1 MPTPAT
7 HVWKPSNARTV
18 VLDSFIPVPRG
29 STAMAPPPLNWP
41 TKDPADVLD
50 YQFDIS
56 PALVGN
62 DGDAIATLDVT
73 IEPANPGDLVLN
85 SATTD
90 GALAIVWLSGGQPG
104 TIYTVNL
111 VITTVNGRTINRTIL
126 LPVLYLSVPPIP
138 PNALITDTGVV
149 LTDQNGNPVLT
160 SRNVSTGRLPSSC
173 SQPSYSPRSLGACAE
188 RSSRSCRQSI
198 SSRPPRQRPTT
209 TSCWSAKAASLAR

>member
-7 HVWKPSNARTV
+7 HVWKPSSARTV

-29 STAMAPPPLNWP
+29 SAAVAPPPLNWP
-41 TKDPADVLD
+41 TKDPVDVLD

-62 DGDAIATLDVT
+62 DGDAIATLDVV
-73 IEPANPGDLVLN
+73 IEPCNPGDLALN

-90 GALAIVWLSGGQPG
+90 GAVAILWLSGGQPA
-104 TIYTVNL
+104 TVYTVNL
-111 VITTVNGRTINRTIL
+111 IITTTNGRTINRSIL
-126 LPVLYLSVPPIP
+126 LPVLYLSVPPAP

-160 SRNVSTGRLPSSC
+160 S
-173 SQPSYSPRSLGACAE
+173 
-188 RSSRSCRQSI
+188 
-198 SSRPPRQRPTT
+198 
-209 TSCWSAKAASLAR
+209 

>member
-29 STAMAPPPLNWP
+29 STAVAPPPLNWP

-73 IEPANPGDLVLN
+73 IEPANPGDLTLN

-90 GALAIVWLSGGQPG
+90 GAVAILWLSGGQPG

-111 VITTVNGRTINRTIL
+111 VITTMNGRTINRSIL

-138 PNALITDTGVV
+138 PNALITDAGVV

-160 SRNVSTGRLPSSC
+160 SRNVSRVASHHPFAT
-173 SQPSYSPRSLGACAE
+173 SYSPRSLAAAPE
-188 RSSRSCRQSI
+188 RPSRSCRQSI
-198 SSRPPRQRPTT
+198 SSRLPRLRPTT
-209 TSCWSAKAASLAR
+209 MSCWSAKAASPAR